1 MLAIGEERLKAEIQE
16 LQGQIQIR
24 LPSSNS
30 GTDDDGMSAV
40 HSTNETELQHEM
52 EIKVQELAELQE
64 GNRVKAAQEEAVA
77 TGFVS
82 TLTRVLNLGECPVCF
97 EEIPN
102 QTYWEEDV
110 FHRCRSCGIA
120 TCGACARNIK
130 QMMRK
135 EVENLSHGGD
145 VADEAT
151 LRHLCELER
160 LEMCPFCR
168 EKSLDDES
176 DFAKTLRHAKAG
188 KAWAQSLVGFQLAYG
203 MGTAIDRREATR
215 WCRLAADQ
223 GDLDALTTLGRL
235 RYQDYAEGGKPQ
247 YLVEAKNFFYA
258 AAVKGHAEAQHYCA
272 SVCMED
278 EYEVEALRWCTLSA
292 GQGYFQSQFRL
303 GQYFS
308 EGSCGLER
316 SSSKAVFWLKKAAI
330 QDHAEAQVCL
340 AMELMEAKRE
350 IYGGCC
356 DPVGY
361 SVMPEVFFWIQRAAK
376 NGFEVAE
383 SMLQT
388 LETSMGTQCGC
399 CRIPAEEG
407 VTFGRCVRCKTIG
420 YCGRECQRK
429 HWKMG
434 HKVDCAVPDE
444 LKNRFDN

>member
-1 MLAIGEERLKAEIQE
+1 MLPIRVELLKAEIQE
-16 LQGQIQIR
+16 LQGDIR
-24 LPSSNS
+24 RLSSNS
-30 GTDDDGMSAV
+30 GTDGMSAA
-40 HSTNETELQHEM
+40 HYKETELQHEL
-52 EIKVQELAELQE
+52 EIKVQVVAELQE
-64 GNRVKAAQEEAVA
+64 GNRVESVQKEALELGFVA
-77 TGFVS
+77 TP
-82 TLTRVLNLGECPVCF
+82 TRLLNLGECPVCF

-110 FHRCRSCGIA
+110 FHRCRTCGIA
-120 TCGACARNIK
+120 TCGECARNTK

-135 EVENLSHGGD
+135 EVENLSRGGGA
-145 VADEAT
+145 ADNTQAT
-151 LRHLCELER
+151 LRQLCELER

-188 KAWAQSLVGFQLAYG
+188 KAWAQSIVGFQLAYG
-203 MGTAIDRREATR
+203 MGTSIDSRKAIR

-235 RYQDYAEGGKPQ
+235 CYQDFAEGGKPQ
-247 YLVEAKNFFYA
+247 SLVEAKNFFYA

-278 EYEVEALRWCTLSA
+278 DKEEEALRWCTLAA
-292 GQGYFQSQFRL
+292 GQGYCQSQFCL

-316 SSSKAVFWLKKAAI
+316 SSSKAVFWLKKAAL
-330 QDHAEAQVCL
+330 QEHAEAQVCL

-361 SVMPEVFFWIQRAAK
+361 SVMPEVFFWMQRASK

-399 CRIPAEEG
+399 CGIPAEEG
-407 VTFGRCVRCKTIG
+407 VTFGRCFRCKAIS
-420 YCGRECQRK
+420 YCGRGCQRK

-434 HKVDCAVPDE
+434 HKVDCVRPDA
-444 LKNRFDN
+444 LKNHFDD